1 MLNFMKVAMTSV
13 VKTILR
19 SVIVVVKNDGILWDD
34 GLIPVLEEALKMLDK
49 IDANKAI
56 LVELFENLGNFLVEI
71 DNNHTGFDDLVGAK
85 CLDIAE
91 IIKKYL

>member
-71 DNNHTGFDDLVGAK
+71 DGNNTGFDDLVGAK